1 MTGLRRSRLLAAG
14 LLVAGTVLAFSS
26 LRGDSLTFDEP
37 YHLAA
42 GLSYWRTDDFRFAQ
56 ATPPLAQRILAL
68 PLVLSGA
75 QWPGPDAPGWREGD
89 VWRFVREWASEE
101 GSRRRTLHAS
111 RLVVVAFYL
120 ATCLAT
126 AALARRCF
134 GEKAGGLALVLA
146 VLSPTLLAHGRLAT
160 VDMAMTLGSALV
172 FLALARLIERPIP
185 LRLGAAAAAL
195 AALAVTKFTW
205 PLVLPAVFAMS
216 AAAFWRVRGWR
227 SAARAGGAGAA
238 VAVAVVVAIW
248 SQYGWS
254 YQAIADDDP
263 GSRMQTAL
271 SPGEPS
277 PTSMEETWT
286 LVLSPRKPGADAV
299 RSTVGF
305 ARRHRLLPEAYLF
318 GIAHTHRATG
328 RGGYLRGEISP
339 VGWRSYFPIA
349 FLVKTPLPILLL
361 IGAGVVLV
369 LTRRVP
375 VRNPRLL
382 VGVGVFVLT
391 YAAAAVGSAMNI
403 GHRHLLPLYPPLLA
417 MAAATAAAT
426 SSRTSRLLLGGAVA
440 WLGVTTISAHPHYLS
455 YFNEAAGGWS
465 RGHRWLADSN
475 IDWGQD
481 LWRLA
486 AYAREHE
493 EEPLRLMYFGSVRP
507 DRYGFEVQVLVGP
520 GTPEPLPPLEPG
532 TYVLS
537 VTHLLGVYDPRA
549 TDSFWAQPA
558 ARRAYQEARSRPDA
572 VAARRVLE
580 RGRLVC
586 ALRRRPPD
594 DRIGASLWVYR
605 VAAPELEAALAP

>member
-1 MTGLRRSRLLAAG
+1 LTGLRRRRLLAAG
-14 LLVAGTVLAFSS
+14 LLAAGALLAFGS

-42 GLSYWRTDDFRFAQ
+42 GLSYWRTDDYRFAQ
-56 ATPPLAQRILAL
+56 ATPPLVQRVLAL
-68 PLVLSGA
+68 PLVLAGA
-75 QWPGPDAPGWREGD
+75 EWPGPDAPGWREGD
-89 VWRFVREWASEE
+89 VWEFVREWASEE

-111 RLVVVAFYL
+111 RLVAVVFYL

-134 GEKAGGLALVLA
+134 GEKAGGWALALA

-160 VDMAMTLGSALV
+160 IDTAMALGSALV
-172 FLALARLIERPIP
+172 LLALARLIRRPT
-185 LRLGAAAAAL
+185 LLSLAAVAAAL

-205 PLVLPAVFAMS
+205 PLVLPAVFAMG
-216 AAAFWRVRGWR
+216 AAALWQDRGWR
-227 SAARAGGAGAA
+227 TAARAGAAGGALAM
-238 VAVAVVVAIW
+238 VVVLAIW
-248 SQYGWS
+248 SQYGWR
-254 YQAIADDDP
+254 YQAVADDHP
-263 GSRMQTAL
+263 ESRMRTAL
-271 SPGEPS
+271 SPGDQA
-277 PTSMEETWT
+277 PTSMEETWA
-286 LVLSPRKPGADAV
+286 LVLSPRGGGADAV
-299 RSTVGF
+299 RSAVGV

-318 GIAHTHRATG
+318 GIAHTRRATG

-349 FLVKTPLPILLL
+349 FLVKTPLPSLLL
-361 IGAGVVLV
+361 IGAGVLLV
-369 LTRRVP
+369 LARRVTVRDP
-375 VRNPRLL
+375 VLL
-382 VGVGVFVLT
+382 LGAGVFVLS
-391 YAAAAVGSAMNI
+391 YSAAAIGSAMNI

-440 WLGVTTISAHPHYLS
+440 WLAVTTLSVHPHYLS
-455 YFNEAAGGWS
+455 YFNEAAGGWT

-475 IDWGQD
+475 VDWGQD

-486 AYAREHE
+486 AHAREHE

-507 DRYGFEVQVLVGP
+507 DRYGFEVQVLAGP

-537 VTHLLGVYDPRA
+537 VTHLLGIYDPRA
-549 TDSFWAQPA
+549 TDSFWARPST
-558 ARRAYQEARSRPDA
+558 RRAYHEARSDPEE

-594 DRIGASLWVYR
+594 DRVGASLWVYR
-605 VAAPELEAALAP
+605 VTAAELEAALAP